1 MTVRKQQSGFTFLEV
16 MVTVMVLS
24 VGIIAVYRVFLS
36 TLKYR
41 NHVAYRLYAMN
52 LADAHLADVS
62 QQFRLGKPVPLQI
75 VFQETVPIHNH
86 DVVFAVQS
94 SFSKPGNSDFLKRV
108 ETTVGWWEGEHNYK
122 ILRSALISQ

>member
-1 MTVRKQQSGFTFLEV
+1 MEV

-41 NHVAYRLYAMN
+41 NHVAYRLCAMN
-52 LADAHLADVS
+52 LANDHLSKVS
-62 QQFRLGKPVPLQI
+62 QEFRLGKSVPLQR

-86 DVVFAVQS
+86 DVIFGVQS
-94 SFSKPGNSDFLKRV
+94 LFSRPGNSDQLRRV
-108 ETTVGWWEGEHNYK
+108 ETVVSWWEGGHNYK
-122 ILRSALISQ
+122 ILRSALISR